1 MLKQKAFITVAMV
14 SDNCT
19 YYNIAA
25 TFDKKTTAV
34 NTTLQMDILFTKK
47 VDGKL
52 FNKISLLAMYFGAKQ
67 VGALLY
73 E

>member
-25 TFDKKTTAV
+25 TFDKKKTAV

-52 FNKISLLAMYFGAKQ
+52 FNKI
-67 VGALLY
+67 
-73 E
+73 